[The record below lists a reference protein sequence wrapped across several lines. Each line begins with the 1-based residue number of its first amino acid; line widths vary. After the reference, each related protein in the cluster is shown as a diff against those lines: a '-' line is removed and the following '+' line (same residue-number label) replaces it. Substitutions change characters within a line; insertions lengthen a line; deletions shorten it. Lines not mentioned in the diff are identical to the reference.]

1 MYVIKRS
8 GKTELIK
15 YDKITERNLKIAK
28 ELYGSNIPIDLTKL
42 SQLIIQGLK
51 SGMTT
56 TEIDELSSETAT
68 HMSTYQPEY
77 DKLASAIAIS
87 NLHKS
92 TEDSFLKT
100 MRKLYNYTSEDGR
113 KYGLISD
120 EMFKFM
126 TKNKEEIE
134 KTIDY
139 KRDFNYTYFGFKTLE
154 KSYLL
159 KIDNKVVER
168 PQHMLMRCAI
178 GIHGPSKKYKY
189 EGNIQKV
196 IETYNEISNGKFTH
210 ASPTLYNACSIRPQM
225 SSCFLLHMDDDLNH
239 MYQTALRS
247 ALISKYA
254 GGIGIDISN
263 IRCKGSKVHSTNG
276 NSNGI
281 IPMIKVFNQVALH
294 CDQSGKRKG
303 SIAMYL
309 QPWHPDV
316 LDFLQLRFNSPPEE
330 LRARDIFIAMWI
342 PDIFMRRVERDE
354 MWTLICPSKCK
365 ELTNTYGEEFDKIY
379 EECEQK
385 GIFNKQIKARVIWDS
400 ILRSQE
406 ETGLPYML
414 YKDSVNNKNNQKN
427 IGLIRSSNLCV
438 SGETKILTKKY
449 GWKEIKEL
457 EDTYNELWNGYEW
470 SNSLVKKTSESSKLL
485 NISFSDGTE
494 IKCTKYHKFIIPKG
508 ARKEKTIKIDANE
521 LKEGDIIAKIPDLP
535 VLEFENNDFKYP
547 YTSGFYTGD
556 GTYTDNKNKKRCSYK
571 KKYGSFCGRHKDWY
585 PEYLSKYDDDICEV
599 EERIISSIC
608 LYKEK
613 QNLLDKL
620 EYIGEPTI
628 NSDKTIIRL
637 PHDIAK
643 KYTIP
648 INQTL
653 KIRLEWLAG
662 LIDSDGCLSY
672 NSIQIGSIHKQF
684 LYDIKLM
691 CQTMGVNPIINLSK
705 KEKNIL
711 MPDNKG
717 GKKEY
722 FCKDLYRLIF
732 NCSDTLKLL
741 NLGLKTYRINI
752 DPEKIPNRDC
762 RHYIKVN
769 SIVELEKE
777 EPTWCFGEPLK
788 NQGMFN
794 GILAGNCTEILEY
807 TDKDSIAVC
816 NLASIALPK
825 YIYEDENKEL
835 KFDYKELGRIT
846 EMITENL
853 NLIIDKNFYP
863 VPEAEHNN
871 LSYRPIGIGI
881 QGLADVFAMLNYTWD
896 SKEAKELNQKIF
908 EYIYYHAVKKSNEL
922 AIKDGSYSAFK
933 GSPISQ
939 GILQY
944 HMWNKRPL
952 SEELNWKEL
961 EKNVKNGMR
970 NSLLVAPMPTASTAQ
985 ILNNNEAF
993 EPFTSNIYSRSVLAG
1008 DFVCVNKH
1016 LYKKLKEIN
1025 LWNKS
1030 LVDKIIANNG
1040 SIQKIDE
1047 IPKHIKDIYKTVWEI
1062 PQRILIDMAADRG
1075 AFIDQSQSLNIFIDH
1090 PTHAKLSSMHF
1101 YGWKKGLKT
1110 GSYYIRSKP
1119 SREAIKFTI
1128 DNKVLDNKTT
1138 IKNSD
1143 EGECLMCSS

>member
-8 GKTELIK
+8 GKTEPIK

-28 ELYGSNIPIDLTKL
+28 ELYGNNIPIDLTKL

-168 PQHMLMRCAI
+168 PQHMLMRCSI
-178 GIHGPSKKYKY
+178 GIHGPSKKNKY

-210 ASPTLYNACSIRPQM
+210 ASPTLYNSCSIRPQM

-294 CDQSGKRKG
+294 CDQCFTPETIIYTKNSQKCIKDIKIGDEVLTMDGTYKPVVNVIKNKANKEILKIRSKYSFENVNVTKEHQIYTIKNQIKNKTNFKEILNKLNKGYIKPEFTNAGDLTENDFIGFPLEKLPIDINENKDEEDFFRFYGIMLGDGHICSTRNESGVTLNKNSKIETYIFVKNYLEKNNINYWEHDSKNNNSVSIRWTTTNFILNYDDLYNNENKEKRIHEKYINLSRKNRLSLLKGLIETDGSNLKEIYFSTTSYELAQNIRYILLSLGILSSGNIKDNRGKTHEIRPNEFITNKKISYAIRISKNKILNEIMDIKTKGVYCSYFIYDNIIWSRIKNVETINYEGDVYDLSILDNNNYTVGSLGLVHNSGKRKG

-342 PDIFMRRVERDE
+342 PDIFMKRVEKDE

-385 GIFNKQIKARVIWDS
+385 GIFNKQIKARVIWDA

-427 IGLIRSSNLCV
+427 IGLIRSSNLC
-438 SGETKILTKKY
+438 
-449 GWKEIKEL
+449 
-457 EDTYNELWNGYEW
+457 
-470 SNSLVKKTSESSKLL
+470 
-485 NISFSDGTE
+485 
-494 IKCTKYHKFIIPKG
+494 C
-508 ARKEKTIKIDANE
+508 
-521 LKEGDIIAKIPDLP
+521 
-535 VLEFENNDFKYP
+535 
-547 YTSGFYTGD
+547 
-556 GTYTDNKNKKRCSYK
+556 
-571 KKYGSFCGRHKDWY
+571 
-585 PEYLSKYDDDICEV
+585 
-599 EERIISSIC
+599 
-608 LYKEK
+608 
-613 QNLLDKL
+613 
-620 EYIGEPTI
+620 
-628 NSDKTIIRL
+628 
-637 PHDIAK
+637 
-643 KYTIP
+643 
-648 INQTL
+648 
-653 KIRLEWLAG
+653 
-662 LIDSDGCLSY
+662 
-672 NSIQIGSIHKQF
+672 
-684 LYDIKLM
+684 
-691 CQTMGVNPIINLSK
+691 
-705 KEKNIL
+705 
-711 MPDNKG
+711 
-717 GKKEY
+717 
-722 FCKDLYRLIF
+722 
-732 NCSDTLKLL
+732 
-741 NLGLKTYRINI
+741 
-752 DPEKIPNRDC
+752 
-762 RHYIKVN
+762 
-769 SIVELEKE
+769 
-777 EPTWCFGEPLK
+777 
-788 NQGMFN
+788 
-794 GILAGNCTEILEY
+794 EILEY

-922 AIKDGSYSAFK
+922 GIKDGSYSAFK

-944 HMWNKRPL
+944 HMWNKTPL

-961 EKNVKNGMR
+961 EENVKNGMR

-1128 DNKVLDNKTT
+1128 DNKVLDNKSSV
-1138 IKNSD
+1138 KNND
-1143 EGECLMCSS
+1143 DGECLMCSS

>member
-8 GKTELIK
+8 GKSEPIK

-28 ELYGSNIPIDLTKL
+28 EIFGSNIPIDLTKL

-56 TEIDELSSETAT
+56 TEIDELSCETAT

-77 DKLASAIAIS
+77 DKLAAAIGIS

-134 KTIDY
+134 KIIDY

-178 GIHGPSKKYKY
+178 GIHGPSKKNKY

-210 ASPTLYNACSIRPQM
+210 ASPTLYNACSIRAQM

-342 PDIFMRRVERDE
+342 PDIFMRRVEKDE

-365 ELTNTYGEEFDKIY
+365 ELTNTYGEDFEKIY

-385 GIFNKQIKARVIWDS
+385 GIFNKQIKARVIWDA

-414 YKDSVNNKNNQKN
+414 YKDSVNNKSNQKN
-427 IGLIRSSNLCV
+427 IGLIRSSNLC
-438 SGETKILTKKY
+438 
-449 GWKEIKEL
+449 
-457 EDTYNELWNGYEW
+457 
-470 SNSLVKKTSESSKLL
+470 
-485 NISFSDGTE
+485 
-494 IKCTKYHKFIIPKG
+494 C
-508 ARKEKTIKIDANE
+508 
-521 LKEGDIIAKIPDLP
+521 
-535 VLEFENNDFKYP
+535 
-547 YTSGFYTGD
+547 
-556 GTYTDNKNKKRCSYK
+556 
-571 KKYGSFCGRHKDWY
+571 
-585 PEYLSKYDDDICEV
+585 
-599 EERIISSIC
+599 
-608 LYKEK
+608 
-613 QNLLDKL
+613 
-620 EYIGEPTI
+620 
-628 NSDKTIIRL
+628 
-637 PHDIAK
+637 
-643 KYTIP
+643 
-648 INQTL
+648 
-653 KIRLEWLAG
+653 
-662 LIDSDGCLSY
+662 
-672 NSIQIGSIHKQF
+672 
-684 LYDIKLM
+684 
-691 CQTMGVNPIINLSK
+691 
-705 KEKNIL
+705 
-711 MPDNKG
+711 
-717 GKKEY
+717 
-722 FCKDLYRLIF
+722 
-732 NCSDTLKLL
+732 
-741 NLGLKTYRINI
+741 
-752 DPEKIPNRDC
+752 
-762 RHYIKVN
+762 
-769 SIVELEKE
+769 
-777 EPTWCFGEPLK
+777 
-788 NQGMFN
+788 
-794 GILAGNCTEILEY
+794 EILEY

-825 YIYEDENKEL
+825 YVYEDENKEL

-863 VPEAEHNN
+863 VPEAEYNN

-922 AIKDGSYSAFK
+922 AIKDGSYSVFK

-944 HMWNKRPL
+944 NMWNKTPL

-961 EKNVKNGMR
+961 EENVKNGMR

-1025 LWNKS
+1025 LWNKQ

-1128 DNKVLDNKTT
+1128 DNKTLKGQDNKE
-1138 IKNSD
+1138 